1 MFRLMIKK
9 HNVTGLKYLCI
20 TKNSDW
26 EKYPGSGVRWRKH
39 LEKHGYNFSTE
50 LLFES
55 EDYEE
60 FVKICLYYSTYF
72 NVALSEE
79 FANAIPEMGYENYL
93 GKEENN
99 LVSWW
104 KYASDSMKQKVYAK
118 RSDSIR
124 YYHANLPPEEKR
136 RISDKISE
144 SLIKNWKSKTL
155 EERRKCMALLHE
167 GMQRFFEERGDNF
180 EKWRENISKTA
191 KRNWAN
197 KSEDE
202 IAELGKKISHARLN
216 MSEEAK
222 ILRAKRFSENY
233 NIEKHRLTFAKMGER
248 RKGINNPAAVIV
260 QWRGQ
265 VRTLSSVVSSEGIPR
280 KEILR
285 ILEDPGIEDCFIIRN
300 TVQKDYEKITCPHC
314 KKSTNGNKPST
325 FKRWHFDNCKH
336 RELKNEDH

>member
-1 MFRLMIKK
+1 
-9 HNVTGLKYLCI
+9 
-20 TKNSDW
+20 
-26 EKYPGSGVRWRKH
+26 
-39 LEKHGYNFSTE
+39 
-50 LLFES
+50 
-55 EDYEE
+55 
-60 FVKICLYYSTYF
+60 
-72 NVALSEE
+72 
-79 FANAIPEMGYENYL
+79 
-93 GKEENN
+93 
-99 LVSWW
+99 
-104 KYASDSMKQKVYAK
+104 MKQKVYAK
-118 RSDSIR
+118 RSDSMR

-144 SLIKNWKSKTL
+144 NLIKNWKSKTL

-180 EKWRENISKTA
+180 EKWRENISKTT

-202 IAELGKKISHARLN
+202 IAEWGKKISHARLN

-314 KKSTNGNKPST
+314 KKSTNGNKPSS